1 MPEAGAVIDVDSAGV
16 ALGGRWIFRR
26 LSFAL
31 AQGETL
37 AILGRNGQGKTTL
50 LRALLGLLPVS
61 EGRASVRG
69 SVGYVPQ
76 RASVPFAYS
85 VLDVVLMGRAR
96 HLGMFAV
103 PGEADYAVA
112 RAALESLGMLSF
124 ATRRIDQLSGGEQQ
138 LVLISRALASEC
150 DVLILDEPT
159 SALDFRNQDLILST
173 IRHVSRER
181 GLTIVFASHYPQ
193 HAIRVGDKAL
203 LMQGVGDYAF
213 GEVEDVMSEEAL
225 GRLYDIP
232 IRKVSLVRDGQRTT
246 SMVPVFS

>member
-1 MPEAGAVIDVDSAGV
+1 
-16 ALGGRWIFRR
+16 
-26 LSFAL
+26 
-31 AQGETL
+31 
-37 AILGRNGQGKTTL
+37 
-50 LRALLGLLPVS
+50 
-61 EGRASVRG
+61 
-69 SVGYVPQ
+69 
-76 RASVPFAYS
+76 
-85 VLDVVLMGRAR
+85 
-96 HLGMFAV
+96 MFAV
-103 PGEADYAVA
+103 PGEADHVVA
-112 RAALESLGMLSF
+112 RAALETLGMLSF

-138 LVLISRALASEC
+138 LVLIARALASEC

-193 HAIRVGDKAL
+193 HALHVGDKAL

-213 GEVEDVMSEEAL
+213 GEVEAVMTEEAL
-225 GRLYDIP
+225 GRLYDVP